1 MGHSR
6 LPISALIVGHPLGGL
21 EILLFSFRRTKI
33 QPLDKRTRGHPD
45 LLHRQIVGLGRFFL
59 AGPDEPAS
67 RTDGSG
73 G

>member
-6 LPISALIVGHPLGGL
+6 LPIAALIIRHLLGGL
-21 EILLFSFRRTKI
+21 EMLLFLFRRAKI
-33 QPLDKRTRGHPD
+33 QTLDKRTRGHPD
-45 LLHRQIVGLGRFFL
+45 LFHRQIVDLGRFFL

-67 RTDGSG
+67 KTDGSG